1 MSDCQHQWEM
11 TNIQFGFVA
20 FEKCYHCNG
29 LRTYFTREES
39 PFLGDK
45 YREGNCFWSKAESA
59 QSFRFSL
66 QCLKCKQVIKFDDL
80 MGLMHCTGCMQQ
92 CEIEIIQKQL
102 EPLKTWVLVA
112 FGFMDK
118 KKAESISSDKIDIL
132 SEYFNQRRDVSRSR
146 IKILSY
152 DLIKDVS
159 LCRGDFIHDVGML
172 SQEAPPPD
180 RKPLF

>member
-1 MSDCQHQWEM
+1 MSDCQHLWEM

-29 LRTYFTREES
+29 LRTYFSKEES

-59 QSFRFSL
+59 QSFRFN
-66 QCLKCKQVIKFDDL
+66 LKCSRCKLVVKFDDL
-80 MGLMHCTGCMQQ
+80 MGLMHCTGCLPQ

-118 KKAESISSDKIDIL
+118 KKVEPISPEKTDIL
-132 SEYFNQRRDVSRSR
+132 TEYFNQRRDISRSK